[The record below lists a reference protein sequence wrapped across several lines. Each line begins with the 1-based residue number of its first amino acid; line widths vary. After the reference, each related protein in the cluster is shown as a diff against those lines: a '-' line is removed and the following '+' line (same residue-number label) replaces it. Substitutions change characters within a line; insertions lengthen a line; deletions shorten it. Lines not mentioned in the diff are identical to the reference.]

1 MNIRKIAWIA
11 AAAMAVA
18 MIPPATAQDR
28 DAAVGADG
36 KVLIRPTYVERRTL
50 RYHLKATGTTAWTPA
65 QTALG
70 WSKGTTDFT
79 FGLRA
84 KAVRESGACT
94 LAVVGENLSSVA
106 QSHKGSNEI
115 SATPERFKLVVNGK
129 SFTTREH
136 NPLTKETTVTLGPLG
151 AYRFGTGVAPLMVYM
166 LPGADKIFWTL
177 LTTAPVDKVGPGDA
191 WSKQFDLP
199 VPGGQGRP
207 LRVTGKWKV
216 IGWETYRGQKV
227 LAMALA
233 GELALEDS
241 TLLLKNGDRAHV
253 HSGSYQ
259 AEGKVLWD
267 VEHGVLCSAAA
278 KQKLLIKADR
288 PTFRALR
295 SEHSATLKFLG
306 VGK

>member
-11 AAAMAVA
+11 AATMAVA
-18 MIPPATAQDR
+18 MIPPATGQDR
-28 DAAVGADG
+28 DPVVGADG
-36 KVLIRPTYVERRTL
+36 KVLIRPTYVEGRTL
-50 RYHLKATGTTAWTPA
+50 RYHLNATGATAWTPA

-79 FGLRA
+79 FGLKA

-94 LAVVGENLSSVA
+94 FAVVGENLRSTA
-106 QSHKGSNEI
+106 QSHKGTSQI
-115 SATPERFKLVVNGK
+115 SATPEKFTLQVNGK

-151 AYRFGTGVAPLMVYM
+151 AYRFGTGVAPLMVFM
-166 LPGADKIFWTL
+166 LPNVDKIFWTL
-177 LTTAPVDKVGPGDA
+177 LTTAPIGKVAPGDA
-191 WSKQFDLP
+191 WSKEFDLP

-216 IGWETYRGQKV
+216 IDWETYRGQKV
-227 LAMALA
+227 LAIALA

-241 TLLLKNGDRAHV
+241 TILLKNGDRAHV
-253 HSGSYQ
+253 QTGSYK

-267 VEHGVLCSAAA
+267 VEHGVLCSVAAN
-278 KQKLLIKADR
+278 QKLLIKADR

-295 SEHSATLKFLG
+295 SEQSATLKFLG

>member
-11 AAAMAVA
+11 AAAMAIA
-18 MIPPATAQDR
+18 MIPPVTAEGR
-28 DAAVGADG
+28 DPVVGADG
-36 KVLIRPTYVERRTL
+36 KVLIRPTYVEGRTL
-50 RYHLKATGTTAWTPA
+50 RYHLNASGATAWTPA

-84 KAVRESGACT
+84 KVVRESGACT
-94 LAVVGENLSSVA
+94 FAVVGENLRSTA
-106 QSHKGSNEI
+106 DSHKGHSQV
-115 SATPERFKLVVNGK
+115 SATPEKFTLQINGK

-136 NPLTKETTVTLGPLG
+136 NPLNKETTVTLGPLG
-151 AYRFGTGVAPLMVYM
+151 AYRFGTGAAPLIVFMMPNV
-166 LPGADKIFWTL
+166 DKIFWTL
-177 LTTAPVDKVGPGDA
+177 LTTAPINKVAPGDA
-191 WSKQFDLP
+191 WSKEFNLA
-199 VPGGQGRP
+199 VPGGRGRP

-227 LAMALA
+227 LAIALA

-241 TLLLKNGDRAHV
+241 MLILKNGDRAHV
-253 HSGSYQ
+253 HSGSYK

-267 VEHGVLCSAAA
+267 VEHGVLCSVAA
-278 KQKLLIKADR
+278 KQKILIKADR
-288 PTFRALR
+288 PSLRALR
-295 SEHSATLKFLG
+295 SEHTATLKFLG

>member
-1 MNIRKIAWIA
+1 MNIRKIAWVA
-11 AAAMAVA
+11 ALAGVAM
-18 MIPPATAQDR
+18 MIPPARAQD
-28 DAAVGADG
+28 GGEDG
-36 KVLIRPTYVERRTL
+36 KILIRPTYVEGRTL
-50 RYHLKATGTTAWTPA
+50 RYHLNAGGATAWTPA

-70 WSKGTTDFT
+70 WSKAATDFT

-84 KAVRESGACT
+84 KVVRESGACT
-94 LAVVGENLSSVA
+94 FAVVGENLRSAAS
-106 QSHKGSNEI
+106 SHKGSSLV
-115 SATPERFKLVVNGK
+115 SATPEKFTLQVNGK

-136 NPLTKETTVTLGPLG
+136 NPLNKETTVTLGPLG
-151 AYRFGTGVAPLMVYM
+151 TYRFGTGAAPLAVFL
-166 LPGADKIFWTL
+166 LPNVDKIFWTL
-177 LTTAPVDKVGPGDA
+177 LTTAPVGKVSPGDA
-191 WSKQFDLP
+191 WSKEFTLP

-207 LRVTGKWKV
+207 LHVTGKWKV

-241 TLLLKNGDRAHV
+241 TVILKNGDRAHV
-253 HSGSYQ
+253 QTGSYK

-267 VEHGVLCSAAA
+267 IEHGVLCSVAA
-278 KQKLLIKADR
+278 KQKILIKSDR

-295 SEHSATLKFLG
+295 SEHTATLKFLG